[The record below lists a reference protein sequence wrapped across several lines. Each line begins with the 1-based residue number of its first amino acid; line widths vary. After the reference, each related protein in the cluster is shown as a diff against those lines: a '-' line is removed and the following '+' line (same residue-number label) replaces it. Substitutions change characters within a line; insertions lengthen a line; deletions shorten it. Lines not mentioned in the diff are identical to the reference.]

1 MAFKYGLSIPQTHLY
16 IKQYV
21 CFYLKNATSPINP
34 RKPKV
39 STEFFHS
46 SFGLERSRVN
56 QVSVGFLFFGPQNYF
71 PTQSSNYQVVRI
83 MWIKKSAF

>member
-46 SFGLERSRVN
+46 SFGLERSRIFRMRDSHFAMN
-56 QVSVGFLFFGPQNYF
+56 FQKIIF
-71 PTQSSNYQVVRI
+71 I
-83 MWIKKSAF
+83 